1 MARKL
6 ETKTNGGVGRTSFT
20 AAAAAAT
27 AAAAA
32 AAAAFAAGILVLG
45 SPVPDTGHQGNTG
58 FWRAGMQCKKK
69 ESTSCQNRTADNLG
83 ISLSE

>member
-20 AAAAAAT
+20 AAAAAA
-27 AAAAA
+27 
-32 AAAAFAAGILVLG
+32 AAFAAGIPVLG

>member
-20 AAAAAAT
+20 AAAAAAAAT
-27 AAAAA
+27 AAAA
-32 AAAAFAAGILVLG
+32 AAGILVLG

-69 ESTSCQNRTADNLG
+69 EVAKIGLLTILALV
-83 ISLSE
+83 

>member
-32 AAAAFAAGILVLG
+32 AFAAGIPVLG

-58 FWRAGMQCKKK
+58 FWRAECSAKRKNPLVAKIGPPK
-69 ESTSCQNRTADNLG
+69 SWL
-83 ISLSE
+83 